1 MNMHQSIS
9 AMDVIVL
16 LAIGFT
22 VLFLAAWALS
32 PALRRW
38 IERPKYRFL
47 AEVQSYDDSKREGRL

>member
-1 MNMHQSIS
+1 MNMNESMS
-9 AMDVIVL
+9 GMDIIVL
-16 LAIGFT
+16 LALGFT

-47 AEVQSYDDSKREGRL
+47 ADVQSYDQARSKSQL